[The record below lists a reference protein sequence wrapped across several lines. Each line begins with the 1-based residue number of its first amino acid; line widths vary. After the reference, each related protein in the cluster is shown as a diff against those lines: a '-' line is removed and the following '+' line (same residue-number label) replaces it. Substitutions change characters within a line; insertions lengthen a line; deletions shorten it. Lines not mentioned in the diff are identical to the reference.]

1 MRDAKKIVDKLKKY
15 VTFKDKSEE
24 EEVQLYFYIIYK
36 WAEDRNYDIFIV
48 MKEVDNKAISISIL
62 FKAIG
67 GVVFDLDSK
76 DTCVLEIRIKGTTNT
91 FKKEIKSVLTQF
103 LLLMEELDKRNDDFD
118 TFLGG
123 DIENDF
129 F

>member
-36 WAEDRNYDIFIV
+36 WAQDRNYDIFIV
-48 MKEVDNKAISISIL
+48 MKEVDEKVLSISIL
-62 FKAIG
+62 FKAIR

-76 DTCVLEIRIKGTTNT
+76 DTCVLEIQIKGTTKT
-91 FKKEIKSVLTQF
+91 FKDEIKKVLTQF
-103 LLLMEELDKRNDDFD
+103 LLLMEELDRRNDDFD

>member
-1 MRDAKKIVDKLKKY
+1 MKDAKKIVDKLKKY

-36 WAEDRNYDIFIV
+36 WAQDRNYDIFIV

-67 GVVFDLDSK
+67 GVVFDLDSN
-76 DTCVLEIRIKGTTNT
+76 DTCVLEIKIKGTTDT

-103 LLLMEELDKRNDDFD
+103 LLLMEELDRRNDDFD

>member
-1 MRDAKKIVDKLKKY
+1 MNDAKKIIDKLKKY
-15 VTFKDKSEE
+15 IKFKDKSEE
-24 EEVQLYFYIIYK
+24 EEIQLYFYIIYK

-48 MKEVDNKAISISIL
+48 LKEVDEKVLSISIL

-67 GVVFDLDSK
+67 GVVYDLDSK
-76 DTCVLEIRIKGTTNT
+76 DTCVLEIKIKGKTDT

-103 LLLMEELDKRNDDFD
+103 LLLMEELDRKNDDFD
-118 TFLGG
+118 SFLGG
-123 DIENDF
+123 DSENDF

>member
-1 MRDAKKIVDKLKKY
+1 MRDAKKIINKLKKY
-15 VTFKDKSEE
+15 ITFKDKSEE

-36 WAEDRNYDIFIV
+36 WAQDRNYDIFIV
-48 MKEVDNKAISISIL
+48 LKEVDEKVLSISIL

-76 DTCVLEIRIKGTTNT
+76 DTCVLEIQIKGTTKT
-91 FKKEIKSVLTQF
+91 FKDEIKKVLTQF
-103 LLLMEELDKRNDDFD
+103 LLFMEEIDRRNDDFD
-118 TFLGG
+118 SFLGG

>member
-36 WAEDRNYDIFIV
+36 WAQDRNYDIFIV
-48 MKEVDNKAISISIL
+48 LKEVDNKAISISIL

-67 GVVFDLDSK
+67 GVVYDLDSK
-76 DTCVLEIRIKGTTNT
+76 DTCVLEIQIKGTTKT
-91 FKKEIKSVLTQF
+91 FKDEIKKVLTQF
-103 LLLMEELDKRNDDFD
+103 LLLMEELDRRNDDFD

>member
-1 MRDAKKIVDKLKKY
+1 MRDAKKIIDKLKKY

-36 WAEDRNYDIFIV
+36 WAQDRNYDIFIV

-76 DTCVLEIRIKGTTNT
+76 DTCVLEIKIKGTTDT

>member
-1 MRDAKKIVDKLKKY
+1 MRDAKKIINKLKKY

-24 EEVQLYFYIIYK
+24 EEIQLYFYIIYK

-48 MKEVDNKAISISIL
+48 MKDVDNKAISISIL

-67 GVVFDLDSK
+67 GVLFDLDSK
-76 DTCVLEIRIKGTTNT
+76 DTCVLEIQIKGTTDT

-103 LLLMEELDKRNDDFD
+103 LLLMEELDRRNDDFD
-118 TFLGG
+118 SFLGG
-123 DIENDF
+123 DVENDF

>member
-1 MRDAKKIVDKLKKY
+1 MRDAKKIINKLKKY
-15 VTFKDKSEE
+15 VTFKDTAEE

-36 WAEDRNYDIFIV
+36 WAQDRNYDIYIV
-48 MKEVDNKAISISIL
+48 MKEVDEKVLSISIL
-62 FKAIG
+62 FKSIG
-67 GVVFDLDSK
+67 GVVYDLDSK

-118 TFLGG
+118 TFLGD

>member
-1 MRDAKKIVDKLKKY
+1 MRDAKKIIDKLKKY
-15 VTFKDKSEE
+15 ITFRDKSEE

-48 MKEVDNKAISISIL
+48 LKEVNEKVLSISIL
-62 FKAIG
+62 FKSTG

-76 DTCVLEIRIKGTTNT
+76 DVCVLEIQIKGKTDT

-103 LLLMEELDKRNDDFD
+103 LLLMEELDRRNDDFD
-118 TFLGG
+118 SFLGG
-123 DIENDF
+123 DVENDF

>member
-24 EEVQLYFYIIYK
+24 EEIQLYFYIIYK
-36 WAEDRNYDIFIV
+36 WAQDRNYDIFIV
-48 MKEVDNKAISISIL
+48 LKEVDNKAISISIL
-62 FKAIG
+62 FKSIG

-76 DTCVLEIRIKGTTNT
+76 DTCVLEIKIKGTTDT

-103 LLLMEELDKRNDDFD
+103 LLLMEELDRRNDGFD
-118 TFLGG
+118 SFLGG
-123 DIENDF
+123 DVENDF

>member
-36 WAEDRNYDIFIV
+36 WAQDRNYDIFIV

-67 GVVFDLDSK
+67 GVLFDLDSK
-76 DTCVLEIRIKGTTNT
+76 DTCVLEIQIKGTTDT

-103 LLLMEELDKRNDDFD
+103 LLLMEELDRRNDDFD

>member
-1 MRDAKKIVDKLKKY
+1 MRDAKKIIDKLKKY

-36 WAEDRNYDIFIV
+36 WAQDRNYDIFIV
-48 MKEVDNKAISISIL
+48 LKEVDNKAISISIL

-67 GVVFDLDSK
+67 GVVYDLDSK
-76 DTCVLEIRIKGTTNT
+76 DTCVLEIQIKGTTKT
-91 FKKEIKSVLTQF
+91 FKDEIKKVLTQF
-103 LLLMEELDKRNDDFD
+103 LLLMEELDRRNDDFD

>member
-36 WAEDRNYDIFIV
+36 WAQDRNYDIFIV
-48 MKEVDNKAISISIL
+48 LKEVDEKVLSISIL

-67 GVVFDLDSK
+67 GVVYDLDSK
-76 DTCVLEIRIKGTTNT
+76 DTCVLEIKIKGKTDT

-103 LLLMEELDKRNDDFD
+103 LLLMEELDRRNDDFD
-118 TFLGG
+118 SFLGG
-123 DIENDF
+123 DVENDF

>member
-36 WAEDRNYDIFIV
+36 WAQDRNYDIFIV
-48 MKEVDNKAISISIL
+48 LKEVDEKVLSISIL
-62 FKAIG
+62 FKSIG
-67 GVVFDLDSK
+67 GVIFDLDSK
-76 DTCVLEIRIKGTTNT
+76 DVCLLEIQIKGTAKT
-91 FKKEIKSVLTQF
+91 FKDEIKKVLTQF
-103 LLLMEELDKRNDDFD
+103 LLFMEEIDRRNDDFD
-118 TFLGG
+118 SFLGG
-123 DIENDF
+123 DVENDF

>member
-36 WAEDRNYDIFIV
+36 WAQDRNYDIFIV

-76 DTCVLEIRIKGTTNT
+76 YTCVLEIKIK
-91 FKKEIKSVLTQF
+91 
-103 LLLMEELDKRNDDFD
+103 
-118 TFLGG
+118 
-123 DIENDF
+123 
-129 F
+129 

>member
-36 WAEDRNYDIFIV
+36 WAQDRNYDIFIV
-48 MKEVDNKAISISIL
+48 LKEVDNKAISISIL

-76 DTCVLEIRIKGTTNT
+76 DTCVLEIKIKGTTDT

-103 LLLMEELDKRNDDFD
+103 LLLMEELDRRNDDFD

>member
-1 MRDAKKIVDKLKKY
+1 MNDAKKIINKLKKY
-15 VTFKDKSEE
+15 ITFKDKSEE
-24 EEVQLYFYIIYK
+24 EEIQLYFYIIYQ
-36 WAEDRNYDIFIV
+36 WAKDRNYDIFIV
-48 MKEVDNKAISISIL
+48 LKEVNEKVLSISIL
-62 FKAIG
+62 FKSTG

-76 DTCVLEIRIKGTTNT
+76 DVCVLEIQIKGKTDT

-103 LLLMEELDKRNDDFD
+103 LLLMEELDRRNDDFD

>member
-1 MRDAKKIVDKLKKY
+1 MRDAKKIIDKLKKY
-15 VTFKDKSEE
+15 ITFKDKSEE

-36 WAEDRNYDIFIV
+36 WAQDRNYDIFIV

-67 GVVFDLDSK
+67 GVLFDLDSK
-76 DTCVLEIRIKGTTNT
+76 DTCVLEIQIKGTTDT

-103 LLLMEELDKRNDDFD
+103 LLLMEELDRRNDDFD

>member
-1 MRDAKKIVDKLKKY
+1 MRDAKKIINKLKKY

-36 WAEDRNYDIFIV
+36 WAQDRNYDIFIV
-48 MKEVDNKAISISIL
+48 LKEVDNKAISISIL

-67 GVVFDLDSK
+67 GVVYDLDSK
-76 DTCVLEIRIKGTTNT
+76 DTCVLEIQIKGTAKT
-91 FKKEIKSVLTQF
+91 FKDEIKKVLTQF
-103 LLLMEELDKRNDDFD
+103 LLFMEEIDRRNDDFD
-118 TFLGG
+118 SFLGG
-123 DIENDF
+123 DVENDF

>member
-1 MRDAKKIVDKLKKY
+1 MRDAKKIIDKLKKY

-24 EEVQLYFYIIYK
+24 EEIQLYFYIIYK

-67 GVVFDLDSK
+67 GVLFDLDSK
-76 DTCVLEIRIKGTTNT
+76 DTCVLEIQIKGTTNT

-103 LLLMEELDKRNDDFD
+103 LLLMEELDRRNDDFD

>member
-1 MRDAKKIVDKLKKY
+1 MRDAKKIIDKLKKY

-48 MKEVDNKAISISIL
+48 MKEVDEKAISISIL

-67 GVVFDLDSK
+67 GVLFDLDSK
-76 DTCVLEIRIKGTTNT
+76 DTCVLEIQIKGTTKT
-91 FKKEIKSVLTQF
+91 FKDEIKKVLTQF
-103 LLLMEELDKRNDDFD
+103 LLFMEEIDRKNDDFD
-118 TFLGG
+118 SFLGG

>member
-1 MRDAKKIVDKLKKY
+1 MRDAKKIIDKLKKY

-24 EEVQLYFYIIYK
+24 EEIQLYFYIIYK

-67 GVVFDLDSK
+67 GVLFDLDSK
-76 DTCVLEIRIKGTTNT
+76 DTCVLEIQIKGTTDT

-103 LLLMEELDKRNDDFD
+103 LLLMEELDRRNDDFD

>member
-1 MRDAKKIVDKLKKY
+1 MRDAKKIIDKLKKY

-36 WAEDRNYDIFIV
+36 WAQDRNYDIFIV

-76 DTCVLEIRIKGTTNT
+76 DTCVLEIKIKGTTDT

-103 LLLMEELDKRNDDFD
+103 LLLMEELDRRNDDFD